1 MTTLSEMRYTTES
14 KLKEIRDGF
23 RIDKDAYQLPN
34 SEIHTALTESVRF
47 VFNRYVGEHEEGEID
62 EDTVDDIATEVREQ
76 VEEMVS
82 EPHEFAV
89 QEHRPAQ
96 AVVTL
101 AANYDA
107 VSNAYDEHGGDGGG
121 TLDESILSAV
131 NAWNLACATRVAGY
145 WEEKSEEVYNVLVDL
160 D

>member
-34 SEIHTALTESVRF
+34 SEIHTALTDSVRF
-47 VFNRYVGEHEEGEID
+47 VFNRYVEEHGEGEID

-96 AVVTL
+96 AVATL

-107 VSNAYDEHGGDGGG
+107 VSNAYDEHGDGGG

-131 NAWNLACATRVAGY
+131 NAWNLACATQVARY

>member
-23 RIDKDAYQLPN
+23 RIDQDAYQLAN
-34 SEIHTALTESVRF
+34 SEIHTALTDNVRF
-47 VFNRYVGEHEEGEID
+47 VFDRYVGEHEEGEID
-62 EDTVDDIATEVREQ
+62 KDTVDDIADEVRDE
-76 VEEMVS
+76 VVNMVS
-82 EPHEFAV
+82 DPHEFAV
-89 QEHRPAQ
+89 EEHRPAQ

-101 AANYDA
+101 AANYAA
-107 VSNAYDEHGGDGGG
+107 VSIAYDEHDGDGGG

-131 NAWNLACATRVAGY
+131 NAWNLACATQVAGY
-145 WEEKSEEVYNVLVDL
+145 WEEKSEEVYDVLVDL